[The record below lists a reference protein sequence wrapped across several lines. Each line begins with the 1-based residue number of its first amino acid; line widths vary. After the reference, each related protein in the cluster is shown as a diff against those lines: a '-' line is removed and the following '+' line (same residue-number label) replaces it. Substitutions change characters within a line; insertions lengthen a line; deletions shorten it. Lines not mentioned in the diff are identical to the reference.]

1 MGNALAKALKPF
13 GLSLSEWRVCASLL
27 YVPLQTLS
35 ELSAHATSDI
45 SALSR
50 IIDRLE
56 GQELVRRE
64 KSATDGRSI
73 RVVLTEKGEEL
84 TLSIMPLAK
93 RHEAVV
99 LRDFAASDVQ
109 VLRAMLIKLYENAE
123 ALDDLP

>member
-1 MGNALAKALKPF
+1 
-13 GLSLSEWRVCASLL
+13 
-27 YVPLQTLS
+27 
-35 ELSAHATSDI
+35 
-45 SALSR
+45 
-50 IIDRLE
+50 
-56 GQELVRRE
+56 RE

-99 LRDFAASDVQ
+99 LRDFAAGDVQ